1 MFKEFGKI
9 PVMPMLLPLKKNITN
24 NLRTRRTRLELLDG
38 FKNLEVSFTI
48 HQLPRDTMSSPK
60 RKKRRKNL
68 QTKLSH
74 SPHLNLINKRKIP

>member
-48 HQLPRDTMSSPK
+48 HQLGINIIRNQL
-60 RKKRRKNL
+60 NL
-68 QTKLSH
+68 LLKEMLSH
-74 SPHLNLINKRKIP
+74 SPHLNLTNKKLIP

>member
-48 HQLPRDTMSSPK
+48 HQLGINITS
-60 RKKRRKNL
+60 N
-68 QTKLSH
+68 QH
-74 SPHLNLINKRKIP
+74 NHLLKDQML

>member
-1 MFKEFGKI
+1 MFKELGKT
-9 PVMPMLLPLKKNITN
+9 PVTLMLLLLKRNIIN
-24 NLRTRRTRLELLDG
+24 SLKMRRTKLELLDG